1 MPTNDHP
8 VSGGRAPRGLSDPEQ
23 PKATRC
29 PRCGQY
35 FTAEGR
41 FCPFDA
47 ALLVRAEDWNPSDDP
62 LLGSAIDD
70 RYEVEALIGQ
80 GGVGSVYRVRHV
92 RLGRAFALKAL
103 RRDLADDSEVRER
116 FLREAKTASR
126 VTHPGLVQISDF
138 GYLSDGR
145 PFFVMELLEGL
156 SLRTVLE
163 SRGRLA
169 PGRAAAIARRIAEAL
184 AAAHEAGIV
193 HRDLKPDNVHIGAD
207 DGVKVVDF
215 GLAIAL
221 DVGAR
226 RARSSVAFG
235 TPHYM
240 SPEQASGEPVDRR
253 ADVYALGIV
262 LYEMLTGR
270 VPFDAATHAE
280 VLAQH
285 HSAAPIPPSR
295 VPGVDAQFGELEA
308 VVLRCLAKRPDE
320 RFHTLPDLLAALDQA
335 VPGLAAEPIPAE
347 SDAGVLTRRR

>member
-1 MPTNDHP
+1 MPSNDHP
-8 VSGGRAPRGLSDPEQ
+8 VSGRAPRGPSGPEQ
-23 PKATRC
+23 AKATRC
-29 PRCGQY
+29 PRCGQH

-62 LLGSAIDD
+62 LLGGVIDD

-80 GGVGSVYRVRHV
+80 GGMGSVYRVRHV
-92 RLGRAFALKAL
+92 GLGRAFALKAL
-103 RRDLADDSEVRER
+103 RRDLADDAEVREG
-116 FLREAKTASR
+116 FVREAKTASR
-126 VTHPGLVQISDF
+126 VAHPGLVHISDF
-138 GYLSDGR
+138 GYLSDAR

-169 PGRAAAIARRIAEAL
+169 PERAAAIARRIAEAL

-193 HRDLKPDNVHIGAD
+193 HRDLKPDNVHLGAD

-215 GLAIAL
+215 GLAIAV
-221 DVGAR
+221 DAGAR
-226 RARSSVAFG
+226 RTRSNVAFG

-285 HSAAPIPPSR
+285 HSAAPVPPSR

-320 RFHTLPDLLAALDQA
+320 RFHTLPDVLAALDQA
-335 VPGLAAEPIPAE
+335 VAGLAAEPSSAE
-347 SDAGVLTRRR
+347 SEAGVLTPGR